1 MKNIKKLF
9 IFLLAIITFYYSG
22 VFFGR
27 VSKKQDT
34 IYLDLEAKYF
44 STQELLSNI
53 LNSCEALAG
62 QVAKITDRDL
72 LKSQVSGN
80 LMAIAVLD
88 ESKKFLYGWEMD
100 TDQHEGVS
108 PITSSFLPES
118 NSDLGWVNIDLNS
131 KLYTCRGYYIV
142 QREDNSYLLLTYSL
156 IPAID
161 AMGFL
166 SFGFDS
172 FSYVAYNSSKSL
184 VTSLN
189 FSKPSLFARVLN
201 SSIFLETQV
210 TSNWLLLFSGHWSD
224 LYPYSIEEIHY
235 IFYTL
240 LLWGALL
247 TSGTAFVLKANTK
260 RPKALWATS
269 FVFCSFSL
277 FLIIFLFLDLPSF
290 YKETE
295 ERTLSFRKLQELPKN
310 RAILIPTAFYLE
322 SLGFPNDSSFVVSG
336 FISQIYPKH
345 TPLEIGFIFPNESIV
360 YPATITEIS
369 RWENATSF
377 TILWHFSVGLNN
389 SFPPLFFPFD
399 SRTIP
404 INLWPKEIHKDLI
417 FFPNFLN
424 YHNVSMQNL
433 LSIDSNV
440 NPVGWQIV
448 NSTYLLID
456 SEAYDFFG
464 FSHLPISFKYT
475 VSLERDFLGA
485 FLSNILVLTLCMLV
499 AFLVLFIPPNS
510 LLNSLFAT
518 ISIFVG
524 LIFIAVTNHAALH
537 TNLQASS
544 FAYCEYLFIAFY
556 VIILAI
562 TIDFIFRIGDP
573 NPKKD
578 LLLIRA
584 VSYWPL
590 LLSSFIFCMAA
601 SIL

>member
-1 MKNIKKLF
+1 MKNIKTILF
-9 IFLLAIITFYYSG
+9 FLLALTTFYYSS
-22 VFFGR
+22 VFVGS
-27 VSKKQDT
+27 VSKNQE
-34 IYLDLEAKYF
+34 ILYLNFEQQYF
-44 STQELLSNI
+44 SIQELLSNI
-53 LNSCEALAG
+53 LNSCEATAD
-62 QVAKITDRDL
+62 QAAKITDPSL
-72 LKSQVSGN
+72 LKDQISGN
-80 LMAIAVLD
+80 LISIAVLD
-88 ESKKFLYGWEMD
+88 EDKKFLYGWEMD
-100 TDQHEGVS
+100 IDQHEAVS
-108 PITSSFLPES
+108 PISSSFLPES
-118 NSDLGWVNIDLNS
+118 KTDLNWVNIDLNS
-131 KLYTCRGYYIV
+131 KLYTCRGYYILK
-142 QREDNSYLLLTYSL
+142 QENDTYLLFTFSL

-166 SFGFDS
+166 SFGFNS
-172 FSYVAYNSSKSL
+172 FPYIAYNPTKTVINDL
-184 VTSLN
+184 K
-189 FSKPSLFARVLN
+189 FSKPSLFSRLLN
-201 SSIFLETQV
+201 EPILIETRIDA
-210 TSNWLLLFSGHWSD
+210 NWTLVFSGDWAD
-224 LYPYSIEEIHY
+224 LYPYSIPEIHFLFY
-235 IFYTL
+235 IL
-240 LLWGALL
+240 ILWILLL
-247 TSGTAFVLKANTK
+247 TSGTALALNANTS
-260 RPKALWATS
+260 RPKSLWATS
-269 FVFCSFSL
+269 CTFSILSL
-277 FLIIFLFLDLPSF
+277 FLIVFLFFDLPTV
-290 YKETE
+290 YKETK

-310 RAILIPTAFYLE
+310 SAILIPTAFYLE

-345 TPLEIGFIFPNESIV
+345 TELEIGFIFPNESIT
-360 YPATITEIS
+360 YPAKITEIS
-369 RWENATSF
+369 RWENSTSF
-377 TILWHFSVGLNN
+377 TILWHFSVGLMS

-399 SRTIP
+399 SRTVP
-404 INLWPKEIHKDLI
+404 INLWPKEIHTDII

-424 YHNVSMQNL
+424 YHDVSMQSL

-440 NPVGWQIV
+440 NPIGWEIT
-448 NSTYLLID
+448 NSTYLLVG

-544 FAYCEYLFIAFY
+544 FAYCEYLFISFY
-556 VIILAI
+556 IIILAI
-562 TIDFIFRIGDP
+562 TVDFIFRIGDP

-590 LLSSFIFCMAA
+590 LLSTFIVCMAT